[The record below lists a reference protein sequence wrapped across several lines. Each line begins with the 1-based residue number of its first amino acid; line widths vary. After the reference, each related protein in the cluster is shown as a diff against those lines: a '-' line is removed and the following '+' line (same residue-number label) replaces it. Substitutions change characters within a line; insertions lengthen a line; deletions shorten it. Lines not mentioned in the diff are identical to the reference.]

1 MNQQGQGNKLF
12 SSALIRV
19 ALGVGC
25 LTLMIIFASLLLGL
39 WLDRTFDTLP
49 LFTILL
55 LVGSMPLSWVG
66 VFKLVNRAK
75 KQFQPTPSQPDRSTI
90 PYREE
95 AYRDED

>member
-1 MNQQGQGNKLF
+1 MNQKGSGNLLF
-12 SSALIRV
+12 TSALLRV

-25 LTLMIIFASLLLGL
+25 LTLVIIFASLFLGL

-55 LVGSMPLSWVG
+55 LIGSMPLSWVG

-75 KQFQPTPSQPDRSTI
+75 NQFIPAPPQPEKTTNHF
-90 PYREE
+90 REE
-95 AYRDED
+95 AFRDED

>member
-1 MNQQGQGNKLF
+1 MNQQGTGHTLF
-12 SSALIRV
+12 TSALLRV

-25 LTLMIIFASLLLGL
+25 LTLVIIFASLFLGL

-75 KQFQPTPSQPDRSTI
+75 KQFQPAPSQPESNYQLLPGGRIS
-90 PYREE
+90 
-95 AYRDED
+95 

>member
-1 MNQQGQGNKLF
+1 MNQKGTGHTLF
-12 SSALIRV
+12 TSALLRV

-25 LTLMIIFASLLLGL
+25 LTLVIIFASLLLGL

-55 LVGSMPLSWVG
+55 LIGSMPLSWVG

-75 KQFQPTPSQPDRSTI
+75 NQFQPAPPQPKSTLNHF
-90 PYREE
+90 RED